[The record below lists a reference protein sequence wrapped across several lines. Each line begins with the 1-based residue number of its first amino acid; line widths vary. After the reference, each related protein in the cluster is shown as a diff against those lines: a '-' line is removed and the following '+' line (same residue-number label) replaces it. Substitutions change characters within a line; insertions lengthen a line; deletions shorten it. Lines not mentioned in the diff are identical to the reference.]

1 MSGFPWNML
10 VDLVAIALLG
20 ATVFYCVLLDRRL
33 RAMREGQDGLKDT
46 IHTLNEACDRAA
58 MSVRNLAGATEQVDD
73 ELERRLE
80 RARALADELG
90 MILESGN
97 NLADRL
103 TGASTDAVRRAS
115 AQGDLRSNPSAAPR
129 HVAPN
134 RAALDRAA
142 LDDVMP
148 KGMNVT
154 ASDPVEP
161 NESASD
167 ALRRSLDDGVE
178 RGGMPPEL
186 EKQLLDTLRRAR

>member
-1 MSGFPWNML
+1 MSEFPWSML

-20 ATVFYCVLLDRRL
+20 TTVFYCVLLNRRL
-33 RAMREGQDGLKDT
+33 GAMRDGQDGLKDT

-58 MSVRNLAGATEQVDD
+58 MSVRNLAGATEQVDE
-73 ELERRLE
+73 ELTRRLE

-103 TGASTDAVRRAS
+103 TGASTEAVRRSTAPVE
-115 AQGDLRSNPSAAPR
+115 LRSNSAGVPGR
-129 HVAPN
+129 T
-134 RAALDRAA
+134 A

-148 KGMNVT
+148 KGMTFPVSDQI
-154 ASDPVEP
+154 ASQ
-161 NESASD
+161 ESESE
-167 ALRRSLDDGVE
+167 ALRRSLDDGVK

>member
-33 RAMREGQDGLKDT
+33 RAMRDGQDGLKDT

-58 MSVRNLAGATEQVDD
+58 MSVRNLSGATEQVDE

-103 TGASTDAVRRAS
+103 TGASTDAARRAS
-115 AQGDLRSNPSAAPR
+115 APVELRSNPTADTHR
-129 HVAPN
+129 TV
-134 RAALDRAA
+134 A

-148 KGMNVT
+148 KGMT
-154 ASDPVEP
+154 FSGSDPMESK
-161 NESASD
+161 ESASE

>member
-1 MSGFPWNML
+1 MSGFPWSML

-33 RAMREGQDGLKDT
+33 RAMRDGQDGLKDT

-103 TGASTDAVRRAS
+103 SGASTDAVRRAS
-115 AQGDLRSNPSAAPR
+115 APVELRSNPAMETPR
-129 HVAPN
+129 
-134 RAALDRAA
+134 RAA
-142 LDDVMP
+142 LDDVVP
-148 KGMNVT
+148 KGMDLST
-154 ASDPVEP
+154 ADR
-161 NESASD
+161 SAPTQNASE

-178 RGGMPPEL
+178 RGGMTPEL

>member
-33 RAMREGQDGLKDT
+33 RAMRDGQDGLKDT
-46 IHTLNEACDRAA
+46 IYTLNEACDRAA

-115 AQGDLRSNPSAAPR
+115 APVDLRSNPSAAPR
-129 HVAPN
+129 H
-134 RAALDRAA
+134 AA

-148 KGMNVT
+148 KGMEFT

>member
-58 MSVRNLAGATEQVDD
+58 MSVRNLSGATEQVDD

-103 TGASTDAVRRAS
+103 TGASTDAVRRSS
-115 AQGDLRSNPSAAPR
+115 APGDLRSNPPAAPR
-129 HVAPN
+129 H
-134 RAALDRAA
+134 AAASRAA

-148 KGMNVT
+148 KGMNFT
-154 ASDPVEP
+154 ASDSAEP
-161 NESASD
+161 KESASE

>member
-10 VDLVAIALLG
+10 VDLVVIVLLG

-33 RAMREGQDGLKDT
+33 RAMRDGQDGLKDT

-58 MSVRNLAGATEQVDD
+58 MSVRNLSGATEQVDD
-73 ELERRLE
+73 ELEHRLE
-80 RARALADELG
+80 RARELADELG

-103 TGASTDAVRRAS
+103 TGASTSAVRRAS
-115 AQGDLRSNPSAAPR
+115 APVELRSSPAAETPR
-129 HVAPN
+129 
-134 RAALDRAA
+134 RAD

-148 KGMNVT
+148 KGMNFS
-154 ASDPVEP
+154 ASNQPAP
-161 NESASD
+161 AESASE

-178 RGGMPPEL
+178 RGGMTPEL

>member
-1 MSGFPWNML
+1 MSGFPWSML

-58 MSVRNLAGATEQVDD
+58 MSVRNLSGATEQVDD

-115 AQGDLRSNPSAAPR
+115 TPVDLRSNSSAAPR
-129 HVAPN
+129 HAAPN
-134 RAALDRAA
+134 RAA

-148 KGMNVT
+148 KGMDLS
-154 ASDPVEP
+154 APDPVEP

>member
-33 RAMREGQDGLKDT
+33 RAMRDGQDGLKDT

-115 AQGDLRSNPSAAPR
+115 APVDLRSNPSTAPR
-129 HVAPN
+129 H
-134 RAALDRAA
+134 AA

-148 KGMNVT
+148 KGM
-154 ASDPVEP
+154 SDPIEP
-161 NESASD
+161 TESASD

>member
-33 RAMREGQDGLKDT
+33 RAMRDGQDGLKDT

-115 AQGDLRSNPSAAPR
+115 APVDVRSNAPAAPR
-129 HVAPN
+129 
-134 RAALDRAA
+134 RAA
-142 LDDVMP
+142 LDDVTA
-148 KGMNVT
+148 KGMDFT
-154 ASDPVEP
+154 APNPAEP

-167 ALRRSLDDGVE
+167 ALRRTLDDGVE